1 MLRLMLF
8 IALTFHF
15 IYGGMAQSK
24 QSIDKMNESFFD
36 LYDTDLDMAYDLSV
50 KALKQSR
57 KIGYQEGEGAALYRI
72 GIVHDIQLHAD
83 SARVYLIQGIK
94 KLKGTKSYSELG
106 NAYNNLGAH
115 YYYQF
120 DYNAAIQAHKT
131 AIYYFKR
138 TKEPGGASRALNNIG
153 ICYKN
158 LKLPEKALQTY
169 LEALELGEDLKDS
182 MTMAIANASISGW
195 YLEKNDLNNAL
206 KYNLLS
212 SRFVGKKDNYTLI
225 TILFSRGEILMKM
238 KRLKESE
245 ATYNK
250 GMTIAI
256 STKNYERLQY
266 FYKSLAE
273 LKRRQNKTNEAFYY
287 LSEYDSLRDEMY
299 NRDRNE
305 FMAKYEKKY
314 KLAEKEKETAKE
326 RLRRVEIQDKLQA
339 SKRNLIYASALIF
352 ILAVIVLLIAYS
364 WKQRKAKN
372 DLDRKHIEEIELLS
386 KELHHRI
393 KNNLQMVSSMLSIE
407 TRELDDESKKRVE
420 KVIEAMQMM
429 SKIHGSLYGEN
440 GWDTIDTKEL
450 FEILRIQGES
460 LKNGLICE
468 MNSPDLKIDVNTGI
482 SIGLL
487 LNELMTNSVKHAFSS
502 TIDPLIRVSLEKD
515 GKELILN
522 YSDNGKGVISEE
534 LSERSFGS
542 RFLIAVCKKL
552 GGELVQ
558 KSGEGYCALIRIT
571 KFQLS

>member
-314 KLAEKEKETAKE
+314 NSLKRKK
-326 RLRRVEIQDKLQA
+326 KLQ
-339 SKRNLIYASALIF
+339 KRGY
-352 ILAVIVLLIAYS
+352 
-364 WKQRKAKN
+364 
-372 DLDRKHIEEIELLS
+372 
-386 KELHHRI
+386 
-393 KNNLQMVSSMLSIE
+393 
-407 TRELDDESKKRVE
+407 
-420 KVIEAMQMM
+420 
-429 SKIHGSLYGEN
+429 
-440 GWDTIDTKEL
+440 
-450 FEILRIQGES
+450 
-460 LKNGLICE
+460 
-468 MNSPDLKIDVNTGI
+468 
-482 SIGLL
+482 
-487 LNELMTNSVKHAFSS
+487 
-502 TIDPLIRVSLEKD
+502 
-515 GKELILN
+515 
-522 YSDNGKGVISEE
+522 
-534 LSERSFGS
+534 
-542 RFLIAVCKKL
+542 
-552 GGELVQ
+552 
-558 KSGEGYCALIRIT
+558 EG
-571 KFQLS
+571 